1 MAAVTPPR
9 SRKHGPAR
17 RKEDQS
23 APAQAATGETPVFHF
38 KKFSVVRLVFQEVR
52 RPEGAGAPAPGTY
65 RLELRVSAGV
75 SLLSGGNAEVKL
87 GIALKS
93 DPLVKPYEI
102 ELDVVGL
109 FDTPNGTPEQLI
121 DFCRS
126 VAPNILF
133 PYIRQVIDKTT
144 SDGRYGEVRLDP
156 ANLSALLPAD
166 QWVEEPRTT
175 KSDKAAA
182 ADKIAVE

>member
-1 MAAVTPPR
+1 MR
-9 SRKHGPAR
+9 
-17 RKEDQS
+17 
-23 APAQAATGETPVFHF
+23 
-38 KKFSVVRLVFQEVR
+38 
-52 RPEGAGAPAPGTY
+52 
-65 RLELRVSAGV
+65 AGV